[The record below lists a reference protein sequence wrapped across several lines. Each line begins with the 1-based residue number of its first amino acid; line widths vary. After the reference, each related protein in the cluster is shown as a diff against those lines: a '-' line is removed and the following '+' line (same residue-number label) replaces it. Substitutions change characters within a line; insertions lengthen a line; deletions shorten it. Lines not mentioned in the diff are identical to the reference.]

1 MVCFFSML
9 TQNPHASL
17 KPVGSREGVLGR
29 APSKTRL
36 VPYRSLGLTSNRIG
50 CGVPATH
57 GLSTKLQALALLWP
71 GDPLVLI
78 PLGSTG
84 TKQAPGAARL
94 IIARAGGALLKIT
107 ARYLK

>member
-1 MVCFFSML
+1 ML
-9 TQNPHASL
+9 TQNPHAFL
-17 KPVGSREGVLGR
+17 KPLVLEKGVLGK
-29 APSKTRL
+29 ALSKTRL
-36 VPYRSLGLTSNRIG
+36 VPYRSLGLTSNSIG
-50 CGVPATH
+50 GARYTFR

-94 IIARAGGALLKIT
+94 ITARAGRALLKIT

>member
-1 MVCFFSML
+1 M
-9 TQNPHASL
+9 
-17 KPVGSREGVLGR
+17 
-29 APSKTRL
+29 
-36 VPYRSLGLTSNRIG
+36 LGLVRYSKNPTSALQVARINKQQHRLRR
-50 CGVPATH
+50 ARYTRFR

-94 IIARAGGALLKIT
+94 ITARAGRALLKIT